1 MLKDLQEVTV
11 TMTHKKSVKEDRNYF
26 KKPNGNSQVENTITE
41 MKNSLEGLNS
51 KCELAE

>member
-1 MLKDLQEVTV
+1 MSHQIENTNKRIEIIF
-11 TMTHKKSVKEDRNYF
+11 KKS
-26 KKPNGNSQVENTITE
+26 NGNSQVENTITE